1 MEKKA
6 VVLKNSYFDSAF
18 LMLTSKALRQIS
30 GVEDAALVMAT
41 EANLEILK
49 EAGLYEPDM
58 GEVTPNDLMIA
69 VKGESRDVLD
79 QAVKTAE
86 ELLHRRK
93 TAVEKAGEYRPVSL
107 EGALGMFPEANLV
120 IISVP
125 GMYASREA
133 RKALMKGLHVMLF
146 SDHVPLEEE
155 VGLKKLAG
163 EKGLLMMGPDCGTA
177 IINGKPLCFANA
189 VRQGNIG
196 VAAASGSGLQ
206 ELTCLIHDLGEG
218 ISQAVGTGGRDLQK
232 EVGGMMMLMGIEALA
247 SDPATKVIAVISKPP
262 GPEVAEKILSRL
274 GQTGKP
280 CVSHF
285 IGMEKK
291 PASGNLWFSQ
301 DLEEAAAMA
310 VALSRGQ
317 RCEDRGTSLAG
328 MEQIIERETGRMA
341 GTQKYLRGLYAGGTL
356 ADEAM
361 IILERGGFS
370 VHSNVQTNPDR
381 ILRDPQTSC
390 GHTIIDLGDDRFTM
404 GRPHPMID
412 PSIRAARIEKE
423 MEDPEV
429 AVMLLDFVLG
439 YGSHEDPCGS
449 ILKTLERA
457 KHRARDRGGNLAV
470 VASIT
475 GTQEDYQN
483 KEDQRKKLESIG
495 CLVMPSNTRAAL
507 LALQIIRKV
516 ASS

>member
-1 MEKKA
+1 MEKKVIA
-6 VVLKNSYFDSAF
+6 LKNSYFDSAF
-18 LMLTSKALRQIS
+18 LMLTSKALRQIP
-30 GVEDAALVMAT
+30 GIKDAAMVMAT
-41 EANLEILK
+41 EANLEILR
-49 EAGLYEPDM
+49 EIGLLDSEI
-58 GEVTPNDLMIA
+58 GVITPNDLIIA
-69 VKGESRDVLD
+69 VKGESQGVLE
-79 QAVKTAE
+79 QALKTAE
-86 ELLHRRK
+86 DLLHKRK
-93 TAVEKAGEYRPVSL
+93 TVIEEGEGYHPVSL
-107 EGALGMFPEANLV
+107 DRALKILPEANLV

-133 RKALMKGLHVMLF
+133 RKALMRGLHVMLF

-155 VGLKKLAG
+155 VGLKKLAR

-177 IINGKPLCFANA
+177 IVNGKPLCFANV
-189 VRQGNIG
+189 VRRGNIG

-206 ELTCLIHDLGEG
+206 ELVCLIHDLGGG
-218 ISQAVGTGGRDLQK
+218 ISQAIGTGGRDLQK
-232 EVGGMMMLMGIEALA
+232 EVGGMMMLTGVEALA
-247 SDPATKVIAVISKPP
+247 SDPATKVIAVLSKPP
-262 GPEVAEKILSRL
+262 AREVAEKILL
-274 GQTGKP
+274 QLKHTGKP
-280 CVSHF
+280 CVVHF
-285 IGMEKK
+285 IGEETK
-291 PASGNLWFSQ
+291 PASGDLWFSG

-317 RCEDRGTSLAG
+317 HYERHGISMAG
-328 MEQIIERETGRMA
+328 MEQAVQQEIERMA

-361 IILERGGFS
+361 IIFERQGIA
-370 VHSNVQTNPDR
+370 VYSNIQTNPDR
-381 ILRDPQTSC
+381 ILHDPNTSC
-390 GHTIIDLGDDRFTM
+390 KHTVIDLGDDRFTM

-449 ILKTLERA
+449 ILGTLKRA
-457 KHRARDRGGNLAV
+457 KDRAKDRGGNLVV

-475 GTQEDYQN
+475 GTKEDYQN
-483 KEDQRKKLESIG
+483 KEDQKKKLESIG
-495 CLVMPSNTRAAL
+495 CLVMDSNTRAAL

-516 ASS
+516 TS